1 MNKITSLLRQYW
13 LPLAGINAGIFSL
26 AACSMIFIPKV
37 WTAQAEL
44 IVPDTTTDL
53 EANLGTL
60 GNLSNSDGATY
71 TQQVNPLNSLTS
83 VILSGDTIRPVWQND
98 PERDEY
104 PRLQNYKALFTLS
117 PQSQST
123 VLTLQANGSSPELA
137 KKRAGALIETLQR
150 RLSELRAGD
159 VTERAKFLKVKL
171 EKARQDLSESR
182 STLTQFKQR
191 SNLVS
196 SDEQTGQLIE
206 ALSALTDQKVQLL
219 AQADARDTQVDVLS
233 ARLNLSPEA
242 AVRSLKL
249 GENKAYDQD
258 RARLS
263 DIEAQLA
270 AQRTQLTDQNPEVQ
284 ALIEQRQSLRQ
295 KLSSQLSQAAS
306 QSADV
311 GSGDNSAALL
321 QQLVLAE
328 SESQSLR
335 QQANQLQS
343 QIDAK
348 QATLTSLPVQ
358 QSRLLELQRQY
369 DIAEG
374 IYKGIVAQIQ
384 QTNLNAFS
392 TYPNVQLLDQPDV
405 DSRPTSPNR
414 RLIALGAL
422 LSSCLS
428 SLAILLW
435 LENWNPFLR
444 PSDLEAT
451 ALPIL
456 RRIPKFQGLEASTDL
471 RFETAVELQRLASF
485 ISMTPL
491 SKGRLLISSSGAGEG
506 KTTITIGLAIALTTL
521 GFRVLVVDGDWY
533 QADLSQRLG
542 YGNYDLSDYQGLP
555 IAIRPNLDLLPI
567 TPCPEGVPEYIAS
580 GTFAHHLSE
589 AQTGGGYDYVLV
601 DSPPVSLTNEAMLMA
616 RAINQ
621 VLFVVWPGKSQR
633 KFFADGIDQ
642 LKRHRAHIIGLV
654 INGEAAPREPY
665 QYRIMAGLAKTLVH
679 VDAKVSSDD
688 DFDDASDSESRF

>member
-1 MNKITSLLRQYW
+1 MNKITSLLHRHW
-13 LPLAGINAGIFSL
+13 LPLAGINVGIFSL

-44 IVPDTTTDL
+44 IVPDTTNDL

-60 GNLSNSDGATY
+60 GNLSNSDGASY
-71 TQQVNPLNSLTS
+71 TQQINPLNSLTS
-83 VILSGDTIRPVWQND
+83 VILSGDTIRSVWQGD
-98 PERDEY
+98 PEKNEY
-104 PRLQNYKALFTLS
+104 PRLQSYKALFALS

-123 VLTLQANGSSPELA
+123 VLTLQADGSSPDLA
-137 KKRAGALIETLQR
+137 KKRASDLIETLQN

-159 VTERAKFLKVKL
+159 VSERAKFLKVKL
-171 EKARQDLSESR
+171 DKARQDLNRSR

-196 SDEQTGQLIE
+196 SDEQTGKLIE
-206 ALSALTDQKVQLL
+206 TLSTLTDQKVQLL
-219 AQADARDTQVDVLS
+219 AEADARDTQVNVLS

-249 GENKAYDQD
+249 GENKTYDQD
-258 RARLS
+258 RERLS

-270 AQRTQLTDQNPEVQ
+270 AKRTQLTDQNPEVQ
-284 ALIEQRQSLRQ
+284 TLIEQRQSLKRQ
-295 KLSSQLSQAAS
+295 LSSQLNQAAA
-306 QSADV
+306 QNTDV

-335 QQANQLQS
+335 RQANQLQS
-343 QIDAK
+343 QIDQK
-348 QATLTSLPVQ
+348 QATLTALPAQ
-358 QSRLLELQRQY
+358 QSRLLDLQRQY

-374 IYKGIVAQIQ
+374 IYKGIVAQIE
-384 QTNLNAFS
+384 QTNLSSFS
-392 TYPNVQLLDQPDV
+392 TYPSVQLLDQPDV
-405 DSRPTSPNR
+405 DPRPTSPNR
-414 RLIALGAL
+414 RLIVLGAL
-422 LSSCLS
+422 LSAGLS
-428 SLAILLW
+428 SLAVILW

-491 SKGRLLISSSGAGEG
+491 PKGRLLISSSEAGEG

-542 YGNYDLSDYQGLP
+542 YGNYGLSDYQGLP
-555 IAIRPNLDLLPI
+555 VEIRPNLDLLPI
-567 TPCPEGVPEYIAS
+567 TPRPEGMPEYIAS

-601 DSPPVSLTNEAMLMA
+601 DSPPISLTNETMLMA
-616 RAINQ
+616 RAISQ
-621 VLFVVWPGKSQR
+621 VLLVVWPGKSKR

-642 LKRHRAHIIGLV
+642 LKRHHAQIMGLV
-654 INGEAAPREPY
+654 INGEAAPRERY

-679 VDAKVSSDD
+679 VDAKVSRNDD
-688 DFDDASDSESRF
+688 LDGSS